1 MTPEKDEPTI
11 LHVPCEHCAARSTPA
26 EATWDDSDGY
36 VDNIY
41 GDQPT
46 PAEALDLERFRRY
59 EEHVG
64 GLHCPEW
71 HAESCEW
78 QERCDEP
85 GCTREATA
93 GFPTPEGYRRTCS
106 EHVRW
111 KK

>member
-1 MTPEKDEPTI
+1 MSDCRRQI
-11 LHVPCEHCAARSTPA
+11 LRELSQDA
-26 EATWDDSDGY
+26 SDLG
-36 VDNIY
+36 IY
-41 GDQPT
+41 TDT